1 MDNHGP
7 VGNPNPDLPQR
18 RQDGQLPEAEPNGDQ
33 TIPTSEALDPDLIEE
48 ALNRMKLLNPKMKP
62 IPCPKCGK
70 KFYYMWTGDG
80 RVHEIY
86 EKLMGDLDCELS
98 DEEEALL
105 EIMTDGYMHK
115 CEP

>member
-1 MDNHGP
+1 MTEE
-7 VGNPNPDLPQR
+7 V
-18 RQDGQLPEAEPNGDQ
+18 
-33 TIPTSEALDPDLIEE
+33 IEE
-48 ALNRMKLLNPKMKP
+48 ALSRMKLLNPKMKP
-62 IPCPKCGK
+62 VPCPKCGK

-86 EKLMGDLDCELS
+86 EKLIDDLDCELS

-105 EIMTDGYMHK
+105 EIMTDGYMHE